1 MTAGKPTSQPRLLF
15 ISGSTR
21 EKSFNKRLAKLGEM
35 IADANGIAGTFAD
48 LGDYA
53 MPIYNG
59 DDELR
64 DGPPENARKLKS
76 LMKVHSGI
84 FIASPEYNASFSPL
98 LKNAIDWVSHVREE
112 GETPL
117 EVFRTRVFALGSA
130 SPGGMGGLRGLSQLR
145 LVLEIGL
152 GALVLPD
159 QFAVPR
165 AADAFEENGHLKN
178 KDSQGT
184 FKQLIQ
190 KLARAAHVLHG

>member
-1 MTAGKPTSQPRLLF
+1 MTSSSRPEPRLLF
-15 ISGSTR
+15 ISGSAR
-21 EKSFNKRLAKLGEM
+21 EKSWNKRLAKLGEK

-48 LGDYA
+48 LGDYP

-64 DGPPENARKLKS
+64 GGPPENARKLKE

-84 FIASPEYNASFSPL
+84 FIASPEYNSSFSPL
-98 LKNAIDWVSHVREE
+98 VKNAIDWVSRTRDD
-112 GETPL
+112 GEAPL
-117 EVFRTRVFALGSA
+117 EVYKTRVFALGSA
-130 SPGGMGGLRGLSQLR
+130 SPGGMGGLRGLSHLR

-165 AADAFEENGHLKN
+165 AVDAFEENGHLKN
-178 KDSQGT
+178 KDAQET
-184 FKQLIQ
+184 FKALIQ

>member
-1 MTAGKPTSQPRLLF
+1 MSDSAKNEPRLLF
-15 ISGSTR
+15 IAGSSR
-21 EKSFNKRLAKLGEM
+21 EKSFNKRLAKLGER

-48 LGDYA
+48 LGDYP

-59 DDELR
+59 DHEQAE
-64 DGPPENARKLKS
+64 GSPENARKLKA

-98 LKNAIDWVSHVREE
+98 LKNAIDWVSHTRDE
-112 GETPL
+112 GEAPL
-117 EVFRTRVFALGSA
+117 EVFKTRVFALGAA

-165 AADAFEENGHLKN
+165 AVEAFDENGHLKN
-178 KDSQGT
+178 KDSQET